1 MPRVSGTVYGI
12 EGLMLPM
19 DMLMWVTINA
29 VSGYINMGNL
39 FNAASGY
46 ADVGYF

>member
-1 MPRVSGTVYGI
+1 
-12 EGLMLPM
+12 MLSV
-19 DMLMWVTINA
+19 DVLTWITFNA
-29 VSGYINMGNL
+29 VSGYVDMGNL